1 MFLLFLFTRIRKDK
15 KNDNKECFTVIGE
28 SVNFMIIGMSVV
40 FAFLVIMVLVL
51 KAQGK
56 LINYFIASKND
67 SSTSSISNENEV
79 TDAKKVAI
87 ISAAVKHHIEKNSK
101 N

>member
-1 MFLLFLFTRIRKDK
+1 M
-15 KNDNKECFTVIGE
+15 IGE

-67 SSTSSISNENEV
+67 SSTSSITNEKEV
-79 TDAKKVAI
+79 NDQKKVAI
-87 ISAAVKHHIEKNSK
+87 ISAAVKHHIQKNSK